1 MEISSTIK
9 YIGVDDTD
17 IDLFE
22 SQYPVPHGISYN
34 SYLILDEKTAIV
46 DTVDARKGSEWWG
59 NLLAALEGRQ
69 PDYLLVQ
76 HMEPDHSSLI
86 AEVMERFPTLT
97 VVCTAKAAQML
108 TQFFEGADTSRCL
121 VVKEGDSLSLGT
133 HHLRFYMAPMV
144 HWPEVM
150 TFYDETE
157 RLLFS
162 ADAFGTF
169 GALSHGGGWD
179 DEARRYYINICGK
192 YGMQVQTLLKKVATL
207 DIAKICP
214 LHGPV
219 LADNL
224 GYYIGLYDTW
234 SSYRPESNGVL
245 VAYASIYGGTAA
257 AAHRL
262 ADILRSRGA
271 DVVAIDLCR
280 CDVSYALSDA
290 FRMERMVVCASSYDA
305 GLFPPMHNFLHHLQL
320 KNYQNRTVAIVEN
333 GSWAPTAGRVM
344 RSMLEGMKNIKI
356 VEPMI
361 TLRSR
366 MNSADVEQIEH
377 LAEKILA

>member
-59 NLLAALEGRQ
+59 NLLSALEGRQ

-86 AEVMERFPTLT
+86 AEVMERFSTLT

-169 GALSHGGGWD
+169 GALSHGAAWD

-192 YGMQVQTLLKKVATL
+192 YGVQVQTLLKKVATL
-207 DIAKICP
+207 DVAKICP

-224 GYYIGLYDTW
+224 GHYIGLYDTW

-290 FRMERMVVCASSYDA
+290 FRMERMAVCASSYDA

-320 KNYQNRTVAIVEN
+320 KNYQNRIVAIVEN

-366 MNSADVEQIEH
+366 MSSADIEQIEH
-377 LAEKILA
+377 LAEELLA